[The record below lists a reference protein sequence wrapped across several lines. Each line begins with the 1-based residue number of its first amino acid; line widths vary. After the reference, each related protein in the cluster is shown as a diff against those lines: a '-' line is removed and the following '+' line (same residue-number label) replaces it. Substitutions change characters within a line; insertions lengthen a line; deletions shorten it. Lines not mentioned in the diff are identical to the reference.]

1 MRAGVKAGALKRH
14 GEANRTAMFCA
25 TVELNLVEPR
35 ALTSASQ
42 TSLGLELRCVGVI
55 ALKVALVIS

>member
-1 MRAGVKAGALKRH
+1 MKRH
-14 GEANRTAMFCA
+14 GEANRTAMFCG
-25 TVELNLVEPR
+25 TVELNLVEPVEPR

>member
-1 MRAGVKAGALKRH
+1 MKAGALKRH

-25 TVELNLVEPR
+25 TVELNQLNLVEPR